1 MKKNFKSYTLIWAIF
16 LVAFNVIVFLVRPII
31 PSYEIH
37 YDLRF
42 WIAWLFVM
50 AAFVGNLLCANKA
63 FQAEN
68 LEKLFYKVPLISVSY
83 RGLIGMLVLGGALML
98 IPNCPAW
105 IAAIVC
111 VAIAVFTA
119 VAVVKAGWAAETVSE
134 THERVAQRT
143 QFIKLLTVETETLMT
158 AAKTP
163 EAQAAA
169 KKVYGA
175 VRYSDPMSSDAL
187 TAIEAELTEK
197 FKAFEAA
204 ATSGTDPEPA
214 AEDFL
219 TTLEKRNR
227 LCKAMK

>member
-1 MKKNFKSYTLIWAIF
+1 MKKNFKSYALIWAIF

-31 PSYEIH
+31 PGYEIH

-111 VAIAVFTA
+111 AAIAAFTA
-119 VAVVKAGWAAETVSE
+119 VAVVKADWAGETVRA
-134 THERVAQRT
+134 THEKVKSQT
-143 QFIKLLTVETETLMT
+143 QFIKLLTVDAETLLGK
-158 AAKTP
+158 AKTP
-163 EAQAAA
+163 DAKIAT
-169 KKVYGA
+169 KKVYEA
-175 VRYSDPMSSDAL
+175 LQYSDPMSSEAL
-187 TAIEAELTEK
+187 GEIEAELAEK
-197 FKAFEAA
+197 FRAFEAA

-214 AEDFL
+214 VEDFL

>member
-1 MKKNFKSYTLIWAIF
+1 MKKNFKSYALIWAIF

-31 PSYEIH
+31 PGYEIH

-68 LEKLFYKVPLISVSY
+68 LEKLFCKVPLISVSY
-83 RGLIGMLVLGGALML
+83 LVLIGMLVLGGALML
-98 IPNCPAW
+98 INCPAW

-111 VAIAVFTA
+111 VAIAAFTA
-119 VAVVKAGWAAETVSE
+119 VAVVKADWAGETVRA
-134 THERVAQRT
+134 THEKVKSQT
-143 QFIKLLTVETETLMT
+143 QFIKLLTVDAETLLGK
-158 AAKTP
+158 AKTP
-163 EAQAAA
+163 DAKIAT
-169 KKVYGA
+169 KKVYEA
-175 VRYSDPMSSDAL
+175 LRYSDPMSSEAL
-187 TAIEAELTEK
+187 GEIEAELAEK
-197 FKAFEAA
+197 FRALEAA
-204 ATSGTDPEPA
+204 VTSGTDSEPA